1 MSFLRQTIRFE
12 ANEPPREEQL
22 KLYCYEVDRTGGRKE
37 LGSTEAAVIFRQLSR
52 TTRLR
57 EPQQMGLE
65 DQMASAEAEIIPT
78 LMRPS
83 AEELSQRIRHV
94 VWPVGALIIQ

>member
-1 MSFLRQTIRFE
+1 
-12 ANEPPREEQL
+12 
-22 KLYCYEVDRTGGRKE
+22 
-37 LGSTEAAVIFRQLSR
+37 
-52 TTRLR
+52 
-57 EPQQMGLE
+57 MGLE